1 MKNNPEHLTIGAF
14 ARAAGVNVETIRF
27 YQRRGLL
34 AEPAKPLGGIR
45 RYGEAEVARV
55 LFVKSAQRIGF
66 TLDEIAQL
74 LQLDDGTQC
83 KEARAIAE
91 HKLADVRK
99 RLQDLQR
106 IEAALAPQHGGIGAG
121 LSGRAG
127 HGAAIQRAPR
137 HHQQAEREH
146 DENRTQGFEPGQ
158 HGKPRAAHAEA
169 DEHKGRDA
177 AERGAGCGQRAGP
190 QGWFGVHRSSRMN
203 AMDVR

>member
-1 MKNNPEHLTIGAF
+1 MHPFTISKLAQ
-14 ARAAGVNVETIRF
+14 AAGVNVETIRF

-106 IEAALAPQHGGIGAG
+106 IEAVLAQLVDRCA
-121 LSGRAG
+121 
-127 HGAAIQRAPR
+127 
-137 HHQQAEREH
+137 
-146 DENRTQGFEPGQ
+146 
-158 HGKPRAAHAEA
+158 
-169 DEHKGRDA
+169 
-177 AERGAGCGQRAGP
+177 
-190 QGWFGVHRSSRMN
+190 SSRGQVSCPLIE
-203 AMDVR
+203 ALQPTTPAP

>member
-1 MKNNPEHLTIGAF
+1 MQTFTISKLAQ
-14 ARAAGVNVETIRF
+14 AVGVNVETIRF

-106 IEAALAPQHGGIGAG
+106 IEAALAQLVDRCASRRGQVSCPLI
-121 LSGRAG
+121 
-127 HGAAIQRAPR
+127 AALQPT
-137 HHQQAEREH
+137 
-146 DENRTQGFEPGQ
+146 DP
-158 HGKPRAAHAEA
+158 
-169 DEHKGRDA
+169 
-177 AERGAGCGQRAGP
+177 
-190 QGWFGVHRSSRMN
+190 S
-203 AMDVR
+203 